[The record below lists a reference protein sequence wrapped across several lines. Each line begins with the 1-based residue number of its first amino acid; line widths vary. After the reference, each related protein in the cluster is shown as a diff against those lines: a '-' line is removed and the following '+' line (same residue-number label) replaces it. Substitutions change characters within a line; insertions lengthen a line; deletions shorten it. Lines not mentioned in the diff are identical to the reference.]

1 MKMVILCGSNWGWE
15 SNHCSNKNLSLN
27 LSLHDLSPISS
38 QRQNWSKI
46 FLFNLII
53 SLWLTIMKNCKRMW
67 NGKNPNQSNISLPL
81 ENILLQLAYY
91 YIKNKTQVIMTVLRS
106 FTYILEK
113 AFKIILRKKN
123 NGIREKKKNNIFHC
137 VREKMKEALVQKR

>member
-1 MKMVILCGSNWGWE
+1 
-15 SNHCSNKNLSLN
+15 
-27 LSLHDLSPISS
+27 
-38 QRQNWSKI
+38 
-46 FLFNLII
+46 
-53 SLWLTIMKNCKRMW
+53 
-67 NGKNPNQSNISLPL
+67 LPL

-113 AFKIILRKKN
+113 AFKIILRKKKN

-137 VREKMKEALVQKR
+137 VPEKMKEALVQKR